1 MWGPPLRQVLV
12 ERGERAKAKWQY
24 EKILGSALLG
34 HSRAEHWAHSEYAW
48 IAFEDGD
55 LSVPPGALPPSAPPA
70 APPPSAPLES
80 TCARL

>member
-1 MWGPPLRQVLV
+1 MRLRGAAGTWGPPHWQVLL

-55 LSVPPGALPPSAPPA
+55 LSVPPE
-70 APPPSAPLES
+70 APLAPLPS
-80 TCARL
+80 TRAWV